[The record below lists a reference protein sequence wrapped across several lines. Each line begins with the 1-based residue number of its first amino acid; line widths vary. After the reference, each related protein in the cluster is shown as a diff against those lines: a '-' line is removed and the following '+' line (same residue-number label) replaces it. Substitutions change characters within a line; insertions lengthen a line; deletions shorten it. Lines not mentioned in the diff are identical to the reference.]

1 MVYLSRFRFHGEIV
15 VSIFLFVCCH
25 APETSSITQKL
36 YYQNDKRVP
45 MTYINLIIRDIRQ
58 KDKLKDLVSTL
69 LFDYPNKVVEEI
81 LQRGFVSGVR
91 WEALTSSDAFEIRI
105 STPSKHLHQ
114 VLSDTHKILYET
126 DFSIID
132 IELAKAQL
140 YHKQKKDIQE
150 NFFNAVVWYGL
161 KKSTDFLGLMPLSEL
176 EGITGRD
183 VQHCYEQMLVSP
195 FYFSVIS
202 DLPRGEVESALAVFA
217 KNTQREEMGRNTGES
232 TWELSGRRVLIVNT
246 PDVHIDECYWIL
258 KGLNRR
264 DSDYLVLRVIVDAIG
279 GDFDSLLYEILREE
293 KGLCYAASAAI
304 ENWLM
309 PGYISFYANPRT
321 ENTAKLVHE
330 LFLLIDDFS
339 KEKHFWQK
347 IEDSKIKLK
356 YQYVYT
362 QMLEEKLN
370 RQIQRDLYGVPL
382 LEQEDFEKKI
392 DEIDEERVREV
403 LAKVFSTQDI
413 FMIFIGNADRLSKIA
428 NQVIG
433 EKKVEILNREFF
445 DW

>member
-1 MVYLSRFRFHGEIV
+1 
-15 VSIFLFVCCH
+15 
-25 APETSSITQKL
+25 
-36 YYQNDKRVP
+36 

-161 KKSTDFLGLMPLSEL
+161 KKSTNFLGLTPLSEL
-176 EGITGRD
+176 EEITGRN
-183 VQHCYEQMLVSP
+183 VQHCYEQMLASP

-217 KNTQREEMGRNTGES
+217 KNTQLEEMERNTGES

-246 PDVHIDECYWIL
+246 LGADIDECYWIL
-258 KGLNRR
+258 KGLDRR
-264 DSDYLVLRVIVDAIG
+264 DPDYLVLRVIVDAIG
-279 GDFDSLLYEILREE
+279 GDFDSLLYEVLREE
-293 KGLCYAASAAI
+293 KGLCYAANAAI
-304 ENWLM
+304 ENWLK

-330 LFLLIDDFS
+330 LFFLIDDFS

-370 RQIQRDLYGVPL
+370 RQIQRDLYGIPL

-403 LAKVFSTQDI
+403 LAKVFSTQNI
-413 FMIFIGNADRLSKIA
+413 FMVFVGNADRLSKIA

>member
-1 MVYLSRFRFHGEIV
+1 
-15 VSIFLFVCCH
+15 
-25 APETSSITQKL
+25 
-36 YYQNDKRVP
+36 
-45 MTYINLIIRDIRQ
+45 MTYINLIIRDVRQ
-58 KDKLKDLVSTL
+58 KDKLKVLVSTL

-91 WEALTSSDAFEIRI
+91 WEALTSPDAFEIRI

-114 VLSDTHKILYET
+114 VLSDTYKILYET

-161 KKSTDFLGLMPLSEL
+161 KKNTDFLGLMPLSEL
-176 EGITGRD
+176 EKITGRD
-183 VQHCYEQMLVSP
+183 VQHCYEQMLASP

-202 DLPRGEVESALAVFA
+202 DLPRGEIESALAVFA
-217 KNTQREEMGRNTGES
+217 KNTQSEEMGRNAGEA
-232 TWELSGRRVLIVNT
+232 TWELSSRRVLIVNT
-246 PDVHIDECYWIL
+246 PGTDINECYWIL
-258 KGLNRR
+258 KGLDRR
-264 DSDYLVLRVIVDAIG
+264 DPDYLVLRVIVDAIG
-279 GDFDSLLYEILREE
+279 GDFDSLLYKILREE
-293 KGLCYAASAAI
+293 KGLCYVANASI
-304 ENWLM
+304 ENWLK

-339 KEKHFWQK
+339 KEKRFWQK

-370 RQIQRDLYGVPL
+370 RQIQRDFYGVPL
-382 LEQEDFEKKI
+382 LEQEDFEKEI
-392 DEIDEERVREV
+392 DEISEDRVREV
-403 LAKVFSTQDI
+403 LAKVFSTQNI
-413 FMIFIGNADRLSKIA
+413 FMIFVGNADRLSEIA
-428 NQVIG
+428 NRVVVK
-433 EKKVEILNREFF
+433 KKVEILNREFF
-445 DW
+445 DL